1 MSESMMEL
9 LRRKRATS
17 TSRSIAMSEAS
28 DIQLHNKAE
37 AAKEQLGNTTGISEQ
52 TTYIAQ
58 LSHHYYEMQA
68 KYVNKRVVTRP
79 KESKK
84 RTQFWSRVQEACK
97 ASGVSPE
104 RYMKA
109 QFEYFHIAFGTTPKM
124 CNLSTDAAV
133 ERARAYE
140 GKTTG
145 KIVGNAIE
153 AGVSLGSVFAR
164 CEKQVR
170 DIMRAQKVTR
180 EEYYQ
185 RFVLTH
191 LIAMPLEFLQA
202 DPVYRKV
209 AKL

>member
-9 LRRKRATS
+9 LRKKRATS
-17 TSRSIAMSEAS
+17 NSRSIAMSESS

-37 AAKEQLGNTTGISEQ
+37 AAKEQLGNTSGIEEQ
-52 TTYIAQ
+52 TAYIAQ
-58 LSHHYYEMQA
+58 LSHHYYDMQA
-68 KYVNKRVVTRP
+68 KYSNKRVVTRP

-97 ASGVSPE
+97 VSEVSPE

-109 QFEYFHIAFGTTPKM
+109 QFDYFHVAFGTTPKM
-124 CNLSTDAAV
+124 ANLATDAAI
-133 ERARAYE
+133 ERAKAYD
-140 GKTTG
+140 GKTSG

-170 DIMRAQKVTR
+170 DIMRAQRVTR

-185 RFVLTH
+185 RFVLTR
-191 LIAMPLEFLQA
+191 LIAMPQEFLNA

-209 AKL
+209 AIL